1 MKLYLEE
8 FALPSVNDKNLYK
21 EIENNKIILSSDGEY
36 RIINNN
42 LYKYYI
48 GKNKKDKTFPN
59 YLEKYTLLAS
69 GGEFIRRKRSSQ
81 IPYEHII
88 KDIQL
93 HKYKLHPKSQ
103 TIFIIEKCDNKII
116 DFYFESPHEARD
128 PSLKED
134 ITSLLSYL
142 K

>member
-8 FALPSVNDKNLYK
+8 LTLPSVNDKNLYK

-42 LYKYYI
+42 LYKYCI
-48 GKNKKDKTFPN
+48 GKDKKDEIFPN

-69 GGEFIRRKRSSQ
+69 GSEFIRRELSSH

-88 KDIQL
+88 QEIQL

-103 TIFIIEKCDNKII
+103 TIFIIEKRDNKII
-116 DFYFESPHEARD
+116 DFYFESPHEALD